1 MSLQN
6 IHLDISINAYPN
18 GINRYTV
25 AFVLT
30 FISPFTK
37 SE

>member
-18 GINRYTV
+18 GIKARAWGF
-25 AFVLT
+25 AFL
-30 FISPFTK
+30 K
-37 SE
+37 LLN